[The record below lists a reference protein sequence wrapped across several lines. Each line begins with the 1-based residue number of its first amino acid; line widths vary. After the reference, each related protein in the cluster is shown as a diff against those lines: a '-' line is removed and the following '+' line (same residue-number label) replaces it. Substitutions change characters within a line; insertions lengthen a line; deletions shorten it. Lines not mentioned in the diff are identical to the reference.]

1 MSRYNLPV
9 RKPKPLIETHPLLRD
24 PELRRAILEW
34 NAYDSSVF
42 EGARGL
48 PKPKSKRPRVLL
60 RARASKK
67 KRASGA

>member
-1 MSRYNLPV
+1 V

-34 NAYDSSVF
+34 NVYDSSVF

-48 PKPKSKRPRVLL
+48 PKPTSKRPRL
-60 RARASKK
+60 RPRSKASSKK
-67 KRASGA
+67 AMCRE